1 MKHEYTAILNHLR
14 VKHNMTLTEYTETHM
29 KQGEEGDEV
38 TDDNIAEEEETEV
51 GEDNVEGAD
60 INDDQFYVVSTE
72 AS

>member
-1 MKHEYTAILNHLR
+1 
-14 VKHNMTLTEYTETHM
+14 MTLTEYTETHM

-51 GEDNVEGAD
+51 GEDNVEGAE